1 MNEEL
6 KEMKIR
12 EYQERY
18 RFWTDKRISQLS
30 FHNDFM
36 LTLAIAAIGYLWS
49 QRNDIYT
56 NLRID
61 FDAEIDWAVV
71 FFFLG
76 IIAVAFSI
84 ISGFILSLSRL
95 YDLRITSNVL
105 LTRKRSVKK
114 GNNLKDE
121 KLSQLGFKGAM
132 NSLVCVLWR
141 YRNYEITV
149 YDISENNG
157 LQSKFT
163 ELRQM
168 SRNLDN
174 LTWSL
179 LNWQA
184 VFLFVGIA
192 FSLIVLVIK

>member
-1 MNEEL
+1 MNEES

-61 FDAEIDWAVV
+61 FGAKIDWAVV
-71 FFFLG
+71 LFLLG

-95 YDLRITSNVL
+95 YDLRVTSNVL
-105 LTRKRSVKK
+105 LTRKRSIKK
-114 GNNLKDE
+114 GIDLKDE
-121 KLSQLGFKGAM
+121 KLSHLGFKGLM
-132 NSLVCVLWR
+132 NSLFCVLRR
-141 YRNYEITV
+141 YRSYEITV
-149 YDISENNG
+149 DDISENNE

-168 SRNLDN
+168 SRNLGN

-184 VFLFVGIA
+184 ACLFVGIV
-192 FSLIVLVIK
+192 FSMFVLVIK

>member
-6 KEMKIR
+6 EDKKIL

-49 QRNDIYT
+49 QRNEIYT

-61 FDAEIDWAVV
+61 LGAEIDWSVV
-71 FFFLG
+71 LFLLG
-76 IIAVAFSI
+76 ILAVAFSI

-95 YDLRITSNVL
+95 YDLRLTSNVV
-105 LTRKRSVKK
+105 LTRKRLIEEGKD
-114 GNNLKDE
+114 LKEE
-121 KLSQLGFKGAM
+121 KLSQNGLRESL

-149 YDISENNG
+149 DDISDYND

-163 ELRQM
+163 KLRQI
-168 SRNLDN
+168 SSNLGN
-174 LTWSL
+174 MTWSL
-179 LNWQA
+179 LNLQA
-184 VFLFVGIA
+184 AFLIVGILS
-192 FSLIVLVIK
+192 SLFVLVIK